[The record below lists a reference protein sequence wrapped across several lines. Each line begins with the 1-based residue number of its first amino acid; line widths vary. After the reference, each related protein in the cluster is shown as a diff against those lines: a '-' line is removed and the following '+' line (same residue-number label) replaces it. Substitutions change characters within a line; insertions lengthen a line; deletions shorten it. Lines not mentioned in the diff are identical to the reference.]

1 MTSVRRRRRETA
13 AGDSEIVG
21 PPANFIELDPEY
33 ETLDPGVPLLRIYA
47 PGRYGAG
54 PARFRTRG
62 PYKRF
67 DHQRAGPD
75 GRPRV
80 DSRRGI
86 LYTGATLVS
95 CVGEYFGDTGEIART
110 GNRLARLSVLA
121 PLKLLDLRG
130 TAATG
135 AGSLPAIS
143 AITQRATTQ
152 MWARWWYEHPQLAG
166 AHGLIY
172 SAAHSGEDAVAL
184 WERARG
190 RVACRGANR
199 WGLDDLR
206 LDNDLHFAAS
216 RLRLALA

>member
-1 MTSVRRRRRETA
+1 MASVRRRRRETA
-13 AGDSEIVG
+13 TGDSEIVD
-21 PPANFIELDPEY
+21 PPPNFIELDPEY
-33 ETLDPGVPLLRIYA
+33 ETLDRGVPLLRIYA
-47 PGRYGAG
+47 PRRYGAG
-54 PARFRTRG
+54 PTRFRTRG

-67 DHQRAGPD
+67 DHHRVGPD
-75 GRPRV
+75 GCPRV
-80 DSRRGI
+80 DSPRGI
-86 LYTGATLVS
+86 IYIGATLIG
-95 CVGEYFGDTGEIART
+95 CLGEYFGDAGEIVRAD
-110 GNRLARLSVLA
+110 NRLARLSVLA

-135 AGSLPAIS
+135 VASLPAIS
-143 AITQRATTQ
+143 AITQRTTTQ
-152 MWARWWYEHPQLAG
+152 KWARWWYEHPQLAD

-172 SAAHSGEDAVAL
+172 SAAHSGEDAMAL

-190 RVACRGANR
+190 RVACGRANR

>member
-1 MTSVRRRRRETA
+1 MTSIRPRRRETA
-13 AGDSEIVG
+13 SGDSEIVG
-21 PPANFIELDPEY
+21 PPSNFIELDPEY
-33 ETLDPGVPLLRIYA
+33 ETLERGVRMLRIYA

-54 PARFRTRG
+54 PTRLRTRG

-67 DHQRAGPD
+67 DHQRVGQD

-80 DSRRGI
+80 DPQRGI
-86 LYTGATLVS
+86 LYAGATLVG
-95 CVGEYFGDTGEIART
+95 CVGEYFGDTGEIVRV

-152 MWARWWYEHPQLAG
+152 TWARWWYEHPQLAG
-166 AHGLIY
+166 VHGLIY
-172 SAAHSGEDAVAL
+172 SAAHSGEDAIAL

-190 RVACRGANR
+190 RVACRAANH
-199 WGLDDLR
+199 WSMGDPR

>member
-1 MTSVRRRRRETA
+1 VTSVRRRRRETA
-13 AGDSEIVG
+13 VGDSEIVD
-21 PPANFIELDPEY
+21 PPPDFIELDPEY
-33 ETLDPGVPLLRIYA
+33 ETIDRGVPLLRIYA

-54 PARFRTRG
+54 PTRFRIRG

-67 DHQRAGPD
+67 DHQRAGPS
-75 GRPRV
+75 GRPRI
-80 DSRRGI
+80 DQRRGI
-86 LYTGATLVS
+86 LYAGATLVG
-95 CVGEYFGDTGEIART
+95 CVGEYFGDTGEIVRT

-135 AGSLPAIS
+135 AGSLPAIG

-166 AHGLIY
+166 THGLIY
-172 SAAHSGEDAVAL
+172 SAAHSGEDATAL

-190 RVACRGANR
+190 RIACRGANR
-199 WGLDDLR
+199 WSLDDLR